1 MSATLDTVRR
11 RLAEVG
17 DVNLARFAGTLFE
30 RADDPFLAAHDAA
43 ALDGMARQG
52 LSFLDGL
59 GRSELRVRVFDPGE
73 ADGWRSPYTVVML
86 ALADRPFIVDS
97 VQTELRR
104 RGKALFHQLH
114 PILSVTRDADGRITA
129 IGEPDGRLEAFE
141 IFFLEREED
150 PAEHRALEEA
160 LTRVLHDVILATDD
174 YREMLRRSVEVEE
187 YLRQLAADGVTGPL
201 AVPPEEVAE
210 YAAFMEWLDDDNFVF
225 LGYRAYELVE
235 VGDVPSL
242 QVHA

>member
-1 MSATLDTVRR
+1 MVMSATLDTVRR

-114 PILSVTRDADGRITA
+114 PILSATRDADGRITA

-174 YREMLRRSVEVEE
+174 YREMLRRSV
-187 YLRQLAADGVTGPL
+187 
-201 AVPPEEVAE
+201 
-210 YAAFMEWLDDDNFVF
+210 
-225 LGYRAYELVE
+225 
-235 VGDVPSL
+235 
-242 QVHA
+242 